1 MNTIRVEL
9 ARVRFAQE
17 AGIAIAHIK
26 LRKPLLLCSYKKPY
40 T

>member
-9 ARVRFAQE
+9 ARVRFAQKD
-17 AGIAIAHIK
+17 GIAIAQIK
-26 LRKPLLLCSYKKPY
+26 LRKPLLLCFYKKPY